1 MHWVVPERDYLPPY
15 PVDFNNTWAKL
26 RWATTVV
33 FSTRGMGWS
42 HELKCVRP
50 LQLRAARLSRIRYTF
65 SSILSLVFFVAL
77 VDVQTAWRESVLR
90 DWTAEAP
97 TGITHLPWRLQ
108 LPLLWSHAAVSF
120 AGIAG
125 AYTAAAIPM
134 VGLGFFDPVDFP
146 GLFGDLRDAYTVRRP
161 WNRVW
166 HQNLRHILISGSNTL
181 LAALR
186 ISNHTTAAN
195 TIKVF
200 TAFALSGLL
209 HALAAAL
216 ACRHDTGDFSFFI
229 SQAVAIVLEETIMF
243 VGRSILSTGA
253 QSSGKSQE
261 RNAESASPESS
272 RQQKATPKWYWRAVG
287 FAWVVVWFTFSVRR
301 YLDKQVRAGLY
312 APESGHVPLSA
323 RWIK

>member
-1 MHWVVPERDYLPPY
+1 MDRNTSLSPNRSAAQLLNMTSLSVRQPLPLYFIPLYLAFMILSLLPRPSAIRSWTATSLTVSFVIYLFNFTLGSFARDFAVYCFFTNLVFQHLSLMHWVVPERDYLPPY

-166 HQNLRHILISGSNTL
+166 HQNLRHVSAILFAMIS
-181 LAALR
+181 
-186 ISNHTTAAN
+186 
-195 TIKVF
+195 
-200 TAFALSGLL
+200 
-209 HALAAAL
+209 
-216 ACRHDTGDFSFFI
+216 SFCI
-229 SQAVAIVLEETIMF
+229 
-243 VGRSILSTGA
+243 ILS
-253 QSSGKSQE
+253 
-261 RNAESASPESS
+261 
-272 RQQKATPKWYWRAVG
+272 
-287 FAWVVVWFTFSVRR
+287 
-301 YLDKQVRAGLY
+301 
-312 APESGHVPLSA
+312 
-323 RWIK
+323 